1 MEIRLTKS
9 LYLNQ
14 MPITLSA
21 IIHDIQA
28 NWGRLSK

>member
-1 MEIRLTKS
+1 METRLTKS

-21 IIHDIQA
+21 IINGLQA
-28 NWGRLSK
+28 NWGSLSK

>member
-1 MEIRLTKS
+1 METRLTLS

-21 IIHDIQA
+21 IIHGVQA
-28 NWGRLSK
+28 NWGTLSK